1 MTLDFSNKGQCVVT
15 VHDYL
20 DGIMKAYDEAVA
32 KHNDGMSPVTK
43 HCYKIAAPKNLFKVD
58 EDCEKL
64 PKDMEAEGSIT

>member
-1 MTLDFSNKGQCVVT
+1 
-15 VHDYL
+15 
-20 DGIMKAYDEAVA
+20 MKAYDEAVA

-64 PKDMEAEGSIT
+64 PKDMEAEGSVT